1 MASIS
6 INGCDIYYEDSGGR
20 DKPVVM
26 LSHGLLW
33 SSALFRGQVE
43 GLRDRYRVICY
54 DHRGQGRSSVQ
65 RGRSIPIETCYRD
78 AVAMIETLGVGPCH
92 FGGLSMGGFVTI
104 RLAIRRPDLLLSC
117 ALIGTNAEAET
128 RANMHS
134 YRRLNRIVRW
144 FGIRPVADQVMPIM
158 FGRSFMSDPTRATER
173 AHWRTQLVA
182 NRCSIYRAVNG
193 VIERPSV
200 THELQKIRIP
210 TLIVGADEDAAIAPE
225 GSRRLHAAIPGSKL
239 VVIRGAGHLSTIE
252 APKMV
257 TATLRSFIDAV
268 EANNANNAV
277 SAGGSMVMADAKA
290 TSTGA
295 PP

>member
-20 DKPVVM
+20 GRPVVM

-33 SSALFRGQVE
+33 SSALFRAQAE

-65 RGRSIPIETCYRD
+65 RGRSITIETCYRD
-78 AVAMIETLGVGPCH
+78 AAALIQALGVGPCH
-92 FGGLSMGGFVTI
+92 FGGLSMGGFVAI
-104 RLAIRRPDLLLSC
+104 RLATRRPDLLLSC
-117 ALIGTNAEAET
+117 ALIETNAEAET
-128 RANMHS
+128 RANIRS

-144 FGIRPVADQVMPIM
+144 LGIRPVADQVMPIM
-158 FGRSFMSDPTRATER
+158 FGQSFMSDPARAADR
-173 AHWRTQLVA
+173 AHWRAQLVT
-182 NRCSIYRAVNG
+182 NRRSIYRAVNG
-193 VIERPSV
+193 VIERGSV
-200 THELQKIRIP
+200 THELKNIRTP
-210 TLIVGADEDAAIAPE
+210 TLIIGADEDVAITLE

-239 VVIRGAGHLSTIE
+239 VVIRGAGHLSTVE
-252 APKMV
+252 APRTV

-268 EANNANNAV
+268 EANTTV
-277 SAGGSMVMADAKA
+277 GAGGSIVMADAKA
-290 TSTGA
+290 SSTGA